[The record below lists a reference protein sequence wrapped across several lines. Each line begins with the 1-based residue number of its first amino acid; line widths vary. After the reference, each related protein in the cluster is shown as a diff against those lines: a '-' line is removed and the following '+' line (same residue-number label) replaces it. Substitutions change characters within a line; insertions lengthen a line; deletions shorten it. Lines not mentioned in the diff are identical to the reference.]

1 MPGPMPK
8 DPQTK
13 SRGKKASTKAV
24 ISAVVDHDVP
34 PLPDPAFWL
43 SRPMING
50 VEVTVGD
57 DDKPVDWSPA
67 VKKWWDTIWSSPMS
81 NEFHESD
88 TAQLELACFYLHQ
101 VTNPYIK
108 MAERLTAASKYE
120 SCVRNFGLTP
130 MSRRSLQWEIEK
142 VTDAQAK
149 NRRRKIEEPEPA
161 PTPHAVDPREADA
174 EDDDTQN
181 PFTLIEGGKS
191 HTA

>member
-1 MPGPMPK
+1 MPGPNPK

-24 ISAVVDHDVP
+24 LSVVVDHEVP
-34 PLPDPAFWL
+34 EMPDPADWL
-43 SRPMING
+43 SRPRING

-57 DDKPVDWSPA
+57 DDQPVQWSAA
-67 VKKWWDTIWSSPMS
+67 VVKWWNTIWSSPMS

-88 TAQLELACFYLHQ
+88 TAQLDLACFYLHQ

-108 MAERLTAASKYE
+108 MAERLAAAAKYE

-142 VTDAQAK
+142 VTDAQAR
-149 NRRRKIEEPEPA
+149 NRRRKNEDPLEPA
-161 PTPHAVDPREADA
+161 APAAHAEDPREEQD
-174 EDDDTQN
+174 EDHHN
-181 PFTLIEGGKS
+181 PFILIDGDKVG
-191 HTA
+191 